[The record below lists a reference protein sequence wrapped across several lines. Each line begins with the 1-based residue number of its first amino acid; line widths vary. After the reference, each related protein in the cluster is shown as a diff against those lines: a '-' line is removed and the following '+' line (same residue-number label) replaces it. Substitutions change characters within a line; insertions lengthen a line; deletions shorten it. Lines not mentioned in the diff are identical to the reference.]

1 MRFYTKEWSSLMDSL
16 GVVDMFRP
24 VIDKEYTDEEIE
36 ALYDE
41 SMDIYVEQE
50 REIYDEP
57 PHIIFEEDEDD
68 EDDDDDID
76 EDDDIVISID
86 ELLDEY
92 ENREP
97 FDEEEARSEFEEN
110 YKDALEEPDEDIPA
124 WITECVDPRLIAMG
138 VLPEGAYKKLMAEE
152 KKLQER
158 FDELDAAAD
167 EALEDMYASMPDEY
181 TGILDDFDELDGDY
195 VIGIEREGDELCLM
209 LYGWDEDAEPVKRTV
224 TFDGVSIIEDEGITI
239 DCEIDEDGDY
249 MSNCDLSY
257 HEIYFEN
264 DRFEVHMLFDDGE
277 QKYLTLSCDGIS
289 IEQSRVQE

>member
-1 MRFYTKEWSSLMDSL
+1 MDSL

-110 YKDALEEPDEDIPA
+110 YKDSLEEPDEDIPA
-124 WITECVDPRLIAMG
+124 WITESVDPRLIAMG
-138 VLPEGAYKKLMAEE
+138 VLPEGAYKRLKAEE
-152 KKLQER
+152 AELQER
-158 FDELDAAAD
+158 FDKLDAAAD
-167 EALEDMYASMPDEY
+167 EAFEKMYGDMPDEFG
-181 TGILDDFDELDGDY
+181 GILDDLDELDGEY
-195 VIGIEREGDELCLM
+195 LIGMERTSDELILTFA
-209 LYGWDEDAEPVKRTV
+209 GWDDDGDPVKRTA
-224 TFDGVSIIEDEGITI
+224 TFDDVQMIEDEGLVINA
-239 DCEIDEDGDY
+239 ELDEDGEYESD
-249 MSNCDLSY
+249 CDLDY
-257 HEIYFEN
+257 HELYYEN
-264 DRFEVHMLFDDGE
+264 GRFEVHMMFDDGSL
-277 QKYLTLSCDGIS
+277 KYLTFSCDSIT
-289 IEQSRVQE
+289 IEQSRY